1 MEILKKVGIIGGF
14 VFAYSIVLLSLMP
27 VVSLWAGIIALVFL
41 LVVYFGIQKL
51 GLFTELRDQSFF
63 KHWFKLS
70 IVATLF
76 GVILHSGCSV
86 YSNYRVQILYDDC
99 KEQKKQAFK
108 RWHLYSL
115 K

>member
-1 MEILKKVGIIGGF
+1 MEVLKKVGIIGGF

-27 VVSLWAGIIALVFL
+27 VVSLCAGIIALVFL
-41 LVVYFGIQKL
+41 LVAYFGTQKL
-51 GLFTELRDQSFF
+51 SLFTELRDKSFF
-63 KHWFKLS
+63 NHWFKLS

-76 GVILHSGCSV
+76 GVVLHSGCSV
-86 YSNYRVQILYDDC
+86 YSNYRVKVLYDDC

-108 RWHLYSL
+108 

>member
-1 MEILKKVGIIGGF
+1 MNILKKVGIIGGF

-41 LVVYFGIQKL
+41 LVVYFDIQKL
-51 GLFTELRDQSFF
+51 RLFTELHDKSFF

-86 YSNYRVQILYDDC
+86 YSSYRVKVLYDDC
-99 KEQKKQAFK
+99 KKQKNK
-108 RWHLYSL
+108 LL
-115 K
+115 KDGSYIL